1 MDIVSLKC
9 PSCGGDLKMSVGSPL
24 GFCPFCNTQVCV
36 DEVVD
41 DMKMIRMQK
50 ELDHETSI
58 AKRETEYRLKKRKWD
73 ISHGISML
81 VIGVLTFI
89 AFFFAATEICVGL
102 GAMAFIFLIIAAMSI
117 PLFFAGTYPLYNSE
131 MQGTAGKMT
140 KRSLIALRSFGME
153 AISVLISLIITFIL
167 IEL

>member
-1 MDIVSLKC
+1 
-9 PSCGGDLKMSVGSPL
+9 MSVGSPL

-73 ISHGISML
+73 IAHGISML

-89 AFFFAATEICVGL
+89 AFFFAATERDL
-102 GAMAFIFLIIAAMSI
+102 G
-117 PLFFAGTYPLYNSE
+117 
-131 MQGTAGKMT
+131 
-140 KRSLIALRSFGME
+140 KRSDKHLSKIGASLRLCSFE
-153 AISVLISLIITFIL
+153 LLSLI
-167 IEL
+167 